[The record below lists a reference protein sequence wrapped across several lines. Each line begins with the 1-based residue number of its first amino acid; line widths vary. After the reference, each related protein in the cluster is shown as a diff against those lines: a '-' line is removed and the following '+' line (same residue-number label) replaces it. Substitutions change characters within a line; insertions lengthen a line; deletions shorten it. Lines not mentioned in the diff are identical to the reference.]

1 MMTSSDRSLPEYRSA
16 LAPFILN
23 FVLEKRAT
31 GCRYDKTEQMLKRFD
46 RFCAEH
52 GLGSDGLTK
61 ETAMLWAEKRN
72 RESDD
77 AHSRRIRL
85 VRMLAEYMLRLG
97 YPAWSLPKGFVKY
110 RESVYQ
116 PHIFTEGEL
125 ARFFKRA
132 DACAPDVNSTIRHK
146 VLPLLFRMIYGCGLR
161 ISEPLRLT
169 VGDVDTTKGVL
180 TLLET
185 KFGKERL
192 VPMASSLNKRCRE
205 YMSGMHAA
213 SPSGAVFFPSP
224 TGGRYSERTIYEY
237 FRRFLREA
245 GISHGGRGKGPRIHD
260 LRHTFA
266 VHCLKRWVRAG
277 VHTAVTLP
285 YLSAYLGHAG
295 LKNSQR
301 YLRLTADLHPDI
313 SSRMDEMYGAL
324 IPSPETTTRNT
335 P

>member
-1 MMTSSDRSLPEYRSA
+1 MNPSSGRPLPEYRSA

-31 GCRYDKTEQMLKRFD
+31 GCKYDKTARMLKRFD
-46 RFCAEH
+46 DFCAER
-52 GLGSDGLTK
+52 GLGSEGLTK
-61 ETAMLWAEKRN
+61 ETAMLWAGKRD

-97 YPAWSLPKGFVKY
+97 YSAWLLPKRFVRY
-110 RESVYQ
+110 RESTYQ
-116 PHIFTEGEL
+116 PYIFTESEL
-125 ARFFKRA
+125 ARFFERA
-132 DACAPDVNSTIRHK
+132 DACAPDVNSPLRHK

-161 ISEPLRLT
+161 LSEPLRLT
-169 VGDVDTTKGVL
+169 VGYVDTTRGVL
-180 TLLET
+180 TLLDT

-192 VPMASSLNKRCRE
+192 VPMAPSLNERCGE
-205 YMSGMHAA
+205 YMSGIHAT
-213 SPSGAVFFPSP
+213 SSSDAVFFPSP
-224 TGGRYSERTIYEY
+224 SGRRYSERTVYEY
-237 FRRFLREA
+237 FRRFLLEA
-245 GISHGGRGKGPRIHD
+245 GISHGGRGKGPRVHD

-324 IPSPETTTRNT
+324 IPSLEATTGKS

>member
-31 GCRYDKTEQMLKRFD
+31 GCRYDKNAQMLKRFD

-61 ETAMLWAEKRN
+61 ETAMLWAEKTN

-110 RESVYQ
+110 RESAYQ
-116 PHIFTEGEL
+116 PHIFTESEL
-125 ARFFKRA
+125 ARFFERA
-132 DACAPDVNSTIRHK
+132 DACAPDVKSPIRHK

-161 ISEPLRLT
+161 LSEPLRLT
-169 VGDVDTTKGVL
+169 VGDVDTAKGVL

-192 VPMASSLNKRCRE
+192 VPMSSSLNGRCRE
-205 YMSGMHAA
+205 YMSEMHAT

-224 TGGRYSERTIYEY
+224 IGGRYSERTIYEY

-324 IPSPETTTRNT
+324 IPSPGTTTRNT